1 MSLSRTSDLG
11 RDQSLST
18 MLESFWRAALPGRD
32 TDVSEVSMI
41 IGIREELASHRDNE
55 GDIDKLL
62 AWLAA
67 ARITG
72 RVVAEVYSKKLAGLS
87 ISGELIRARFL
98 EYCRD
103 FPFPGDNRQREAFL
117 VDATKPENWPTM
129 APQYYECLASLAIS
143 QFHQGQM
150 PRIKWR

>member
-1 MSLSRTSDLG
+1 
-11 RDQSLST
+11 
-18 MLESFWRAALPGRD
+18 MLEAFWRAALPGGD

-41 IGIREELASHRDNE
+41 SGIQKELAQQNDNE
-55 GDIDKLL
+55 GEIVKLL

-72 RVVAEVYSKKLAGLS
+72 RVVADVYSTKLAGLS

-98 EYCRD
+98 QYCRD

-143 QFHQGQM
+143 QFHQGQT